1 MGNEM
6 LKTGYESR
14 ADTIQITLDDVDRLS
29 GGSDV
34 IDDDAVI
41 VGISDGRAAMV
52 DVIGTRGHD
61 FEKSLRIAAEQH
73 DLDTEALIAI
83 SRATLAAPDRPVR
96 LELGDR
102 IVD

>member
-1 MGNEM
+1 M
-6 LKTGYESR
+6 LKADYESR
-14 ADTIQITLDDVDRLS
+14 ADTIQITLSDVDRLS

-34 IDDDAVI
+34 IDDGAVI
-41 VGISDGRAAMV
+41 VGMTDGRAAMV
-52 DVIGTRGHD
+52 DVIGTRGRD
-61 FEKSLRIAAEQH
+61 FEKSIRIAAERH
-73 DLDTEALIAI
+73 DLDAEALIAI